1 MRNLIWLILVML
13 FTSSCNKDEKEI
25 KALKEN
31 GIYELKYL
39 KEYAHDYSPDSL
51 IVNTRHF
58 NYLYNSLH
66 LVNAKDSSVLFFT
79 DYEEGFLLRIRMDS
93 IEIYRRETGAVGT
106 ETSTWRDIQT
116 LFFDMLEKVEYKQFD
131 SLNIYMEKNYK
142 NLYELKQWYQ
152 YKYSNED
159 KVKFEGIW
167 ESIDKIYFVDFIYS
181 YCIGEMCQFKYEK
194 TIKNEFLPLS
204 KYKIVT
210 PAPRR
215 Y

>member
-1 MRNLIWLILVML
+1 MRNLSWLVLIML
-13 FTSSCNKDEKEI
+13 FASSCNKEE

-51 IVNTRHF
+51 VVNTEDF
-58 NYLYNSLH
+58 NYLYSSLH

-79 DYEEGFLLRIRMDS
+79 DYEAGFLLRIRMDS
-93 IEIYRRETGAVGT
+93 IEIYKRETGAVGT

-116 LFFDMLEKVEYKQFD
+116 LFFDILEKVEFKQFD
-131 SLNIYMEKNYK
+131 SLNIYMGRNYK
-142 NLYELKQWYQ
+142 TVYELTQWYQ

-159 KVKFEGIW
+159 KVKYEGIW
-167 ESIDKIYFVDFIYS
+167 ESFDKNYIVYFIYG
-181 YCIGEMCQFKYEK
+181 YCGGLERFKYEK
-194 TIKNEFLPLS
+194 TIENEYLPLN

-210 PAPRR
+210 PVPRNYLR
-215 Y
+215 L